1 MNTFV
6 IFFVSII
13 IVFLLLNKIR
23 NKDIKII
30 KSNIDKRKYICRNL
44 PDAQLAA
51 DKLAVINQ
59 KVIQLIKCVS
69 GSKREYIDRLEKRYN
84 PDKLSETGIG
94 AKYKSYSVNK
104 GEEIALCVRHNN
116 NTMVDD
122 NTIMFV
128 MIHELAH
135 VITISV
141 GHTKEFWDNMKYL
154 LEEGNKCGVYQPI
167 DYSKTPAEYCGME
180 IISTPYEF

>member
-6 IFFVSII
+6 VFFVTILF
-13 IVFLLLNKIR
+13 VFLLLNKIKYR
-23 NKDIKII
+23 DIVII
-30 KSNIDKRKYICRNL
+30 MSNIDNRKYICRKL

-59 KVIQLIKCVS
+59 KVIQLINCLS
-69 GSKREYIDRLEKRYN
+69 DSDRENIERLKKRYN

-104 GEEIALCVRHNN
+104 GEEIAICVRQTN
-116 NTMVDD
+116 NTMIDD

-128 MIHELAH
+128 VIHELAH

-154 LEEGNKCGVYQPI
+154 LEEGEKCGVYQPI
-167 DYSKTPAEYCGME
+167 DYSKSPATYCGMKIE
-180 IISTPYEF
+180 STPYEF